1 MLGLYASGRGEWLWA
16 NLPLSRPWPLLDT
29 KLLHPE
35 NYLQLRGSRFPDHV
49 TTFFFPTLGQE
60 ILWLMG
66 SNHQLKTAHTISRGM
81 HSGPRPTIP
90 KMGWWTVQDANV
102 TSPIL
107 ATMRPL
113 TYISSTMWPCDPI
126 SEWPGAPQPI
136 WGKKQNMISVPAL
149 CCTDMMSY
157 AKKKDRQRMFITKR
171 IKNAQKFICE
181 KNLHGWCRS
190 VCSHKYTFWHGRSMS
205 FFPIPIP
212 PICCI

>member
-136 WGKKQNMISVPAL
+136 WGKKTKHDFRPSSLLHRHDVVCQKKRPPENV
-149 CCTDMMSY
+149 Y
-157 AKKKDRQRMFITKR
+157 YKKDKECTEVHLRKELARMM
-171 IKNAQKFICE
+171 QIC
-181 KNLHGWCRS
+181 L
-190 VCSHKYTFWHGRSMS
+190 
-205 FFPIPIP
+205 
-212 PICCI
+212 